1 MNWGKGIALFLI
13 AFIIFISTLGYIMI
27 KADAQLVSED
37 YYQKEVEYGT
47 EISAE
52 TNALKSDAKLIT
64 SFKDDGLHIE
74 VKNTNDIIELNIG
87 LLRSNNSDLDLNIAS
102 DGNYIFIE
110 QSKLVTGKYMLTAL
124 WKNTSKSY
132 QIKKE
137 IWVP

>member
-1 MNWGKGIALFLI
+1 MNWGKGIAIFLG
-13 AFIIFISTLGYIMI
+13 AFIIFISTLGYFMI

-52 TNALKSDAKLIT
+52 TNALNSNAELST
-64 SFKDDGLHIE
+64 GFKDDGLHIE
-74 VKNTNDIIELNIG
+74 VNNATDIIELNIG
-87 LLRSNNSDLDLNIAS
+87 LLRSNNSDLDLNITS
-102 DGNYIFIE
+102 DENYIFIE

-124 WKNTSKSY
+124 WKDDSKSY